1 MLKTLVIVQFL
12 MKWESDGFV
21 ISTIK
26 IIWSEEE
33 KFWYSK
39 SMDERFGLTLESGSF
54 DALIERVKIAVPE
67 LLDATGYKGNIDIS
81 FQVERVERLKTV
93 AS

>member
-1 MLKTLVIVQFL
+1 M
-12 MKWESDGFV
+12 
-21 ISTIK
+21 ISTVK

-67 LLDATGYKGNIDIS
+67 LLDVAGYKGDIDIS
-81 FQVERVERLKTV
+81 FQVERVERLKAV

>member
-1 MLKTLVIVQFL
+1 MDSVI
-12 MKWESDGFV
+12 M
-21 ISTIK
+21 

-39 SMDERFGLTLESGSF
+39 SLDARFGLTLESGSF
-54 DALIERVKIAVPE
+54 DALIERVKIAIPE
-67 LLDATGYKGNIDIS
+67 LLDAAGHTGDINVV
-81 FQVERVERLKTV
+81 FQVERVDRLKAV